1 MLVKVNSVSDGETV
15 TTREGLKVRKQDCS
29 IEDSSASLKL
39 VLWVED
45 VGCMDTRMSY
55 RVEGAVVKSYVGIK
69 YLSVGKSALWRRL
82 KTLEKGMK
90 ADEVEEENEL
100 CSSGS
105 AGHGC
110 VVEGEINGVLKCA
123 EYLSCIS

>member
-1 MLVKVNSVSDGETV
+1 MS
-15 TTREGLKVRKQDCS
+15 
-29 IEDSSASLKL
+29 
-39 VLWVED
+39 
-45 VGCMDTRMSY
+45 CMDTGMSY

-69 YLSVGKSALWRRL
+69 HLSVGKSSIVE
-82 KTLEKGMK
+82 KIDDIGEVLE

-110 VVEGEINGVLKCA
+110 VV
-123 EYLSCIS
+123 